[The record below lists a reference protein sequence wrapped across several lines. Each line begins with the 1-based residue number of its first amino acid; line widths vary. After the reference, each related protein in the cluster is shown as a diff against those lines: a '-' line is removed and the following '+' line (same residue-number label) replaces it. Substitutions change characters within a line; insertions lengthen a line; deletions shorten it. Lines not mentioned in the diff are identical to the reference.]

1 MHHVPAG
8 VVLVDPTGSPI
19 EANEALQELLG
30 YSEEELK
37 GMPFSRHVHPDD
49 LSRRGRS
56 SYSWLRERSTT
67 IWSTSGSGTGRTR
80 PPYED
85 EGLSRSRSRRPP
97 KAHNQLRGT
106 CAGLCREDPRLVR
119 LRGSSWRWL
128 RWPFSNVPMRNL
140 RIRLEPRSQAT
151 KHRLA

>member
-49 LSRRGRS
+49 LSRRSRS
-56 SYSWLRERSTT
+56 SCNWLRERSTT
-67 IWSTSGSGTGRTR
+67 IWSTSGSGTRRTR